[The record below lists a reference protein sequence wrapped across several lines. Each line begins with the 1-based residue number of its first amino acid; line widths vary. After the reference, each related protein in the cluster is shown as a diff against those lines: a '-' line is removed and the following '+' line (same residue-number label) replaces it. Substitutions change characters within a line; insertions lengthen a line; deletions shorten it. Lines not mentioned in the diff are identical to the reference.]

1 VNAQSIAIAAGA
13 ALCVWFVLPLLARIA
28 HARGWVDPHPR
39 APIPDRKRGQPRAPT
54 VGGIALLGAAA
65 FACSSGAFALSPPLV
80 VFVCTAFLAG
90 WIDDRTPGGLSPKK
104 KILAQL
110 VAALP
115 LAAHTGIALCEPAT
129 VHECA
134 FVAVLRDAVS
144 APPSWH
150 CALVG
155 GALTLVLAIV
165 CFNVVNTWDHADGV
179 AATFTAVAF
188 ASAGAPLIAGSAAG
202 LLARQLRPPRSG
214 TPYLGDAGSHL
225 VAALV
230 LVTPA
235 TWLFLWLPALDLVR
249 VVAARLA
256 DGQSAFEGDR
266 RHLGAALMGR
276 GLSPARTALLQA
288 LLLAATAFALGQH

>member
-1 VNAQSIAIAAGA
+1 VNVQNLALAAAA
-13 ALCVWFVLPLLARIA
+13 ALVVWSVLPLLARVA
-28 HARGWVDPHPR
+28 NARGWVDPHPR
-39 APIPDRKRGQPRAPT
+39 APIPARKRGQPRAPT
-54 VGGIALLGAAA
+54 VGGVALLGVAV
-65 FACSSGAFALSPPLV
+65 FACSSGAFVISPPLV
-80 VFVCTAFLAG
+80 VFVLTAFLAG

-104 KILAQL
+104 KVVAQL

-115 LAAHTGIALCEPAT
+115 LAAYTGATLCHPAT
-129 VHECA
+129 EHECA
-134 FVAVLRDAVS
+134 FVAVLRYAVS

-155 GALTLVLAIV
+155 GVATLVLAFV
-165 CFNVVNTWDHADGV
+165 CFNIVNTWDHADGV

-188 ASAGAPLIAGSAAG
+188 ASVGAPLIAGGAAG

-214 TPYLGDAGSHL
+214 KPYLGDAGSHL

-235 TWLFLWLPALDLVR
+235 TWFFLWLPALDLVR

-276 GLSPARTALLQA
+276 GLSPARTAVLQA